1 MSVRSIQRTVE
12 GQLTI
17 EGGGFTVRRPFPTRA
32 LDHVDPFLLL
42 DEAGPIEHK
51 PGDEDGLPDHPHRG
65 FETLTYILEGETES
79 HDSTGFRDNFY
90 AGDVEWTTAGRGIVH
105 GGGPTERTRVE
116 GGAMRGFQIWVNL
129 PKSQKWTQ
137 PKSTRIA
144 AKDIPVRTGDRFSV
158 KVIGGSAHGAAGPL
172 NTTWPITY
180 LHYTLEAGAA
190 VTANVAEADNVMLYV
205 FEGDVRVGDE
215 QLSAGQLGILSSG
228 DAISFS
234 NASGGRTQLL
244 LLGGAPINEPV
255 ARNGPFVMN
264 TREEVFQAFD
274 DFNAGKFGE

>member
-1 MSVRSIQRTVE
+1 MLIRKVD
-12 GQLTI
+12 GQVTI
-17 EGGGFTVRRPFPTRA
+17 EGGGFTVKRPFPTRA

-105 GGGPTERTRVE
+105 GGGPTEHTRVH

-129 PKSQKWTQ
+129 PKAQKLIA

-144 AKDIPVRTGDRFSV
+144 AKDIPVITDDRFSV
-158 KVIGGSAHGAAGPL
+158 KVIGGNAHGVVGPL
-172 NTTWPITY
+172 STTWPITY
-180 LHYTLEAGAA
+180 LHYTLEPDA
-190 VTANVAEADNVMLYV
+190 VITLTVTDSDNAMLYV
-205 FEGDVRVGDE
+205 FEGGVRIDDE
-215 QLSAGQLGILSSG
+215 ELAAGQLGILSSG
-228 DAISFS
+228 NTINFS
-234 NASGGRTQLL
+234 NASDGKTQLL
-244 LLGGAPINEPV
+244 LLAGAPINEPI
-255 ARNGPFVMN
+255 ARYGPFVMN

-274 DFNAGKFGE
+274 HYNAGKFV